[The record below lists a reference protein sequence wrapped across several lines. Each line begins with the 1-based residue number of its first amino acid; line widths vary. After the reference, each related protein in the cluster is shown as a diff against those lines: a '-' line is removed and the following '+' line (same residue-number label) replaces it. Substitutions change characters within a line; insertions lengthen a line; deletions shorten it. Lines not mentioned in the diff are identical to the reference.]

1 MHGFDF
7 MILTLP
13 NFKQKTKKFFLIVDI
28 FLFFSFFV
36 ITELMNLPFFIC
48 RNLQI
53 NQICGVLEFYYG
65 KFIHLEEYPILE
77 L

>member
-13 NFKQKTKKFFLIVDI
+13 NFKQEIKKVFLIVD
-28 FLFFSFFV
+28 
-36 ITELMNLPFFIC
+36 MNLPFCIC